1 MLTVY
6 LHPRCSDSWH
16 VYKLL
21 EKNSLLELVK
31 LANTEQNPLLAL
43 SKSIFSVPA
52 FELSGKVVLQGYF
65 TDEEVISLVRS
76 GKIYVGS
83 PEEALDRLMKSVF
96 SSFLVASAVYLS
108 GSFSVLL
115 DARDYVY
122 SASGALFLPE
132 HETFL
137 ELARSKLKAA
147 TLGEHDEKYFV
158 RIIAGNF
165 IRDLYWLRGEPLD
178 RSTVEN
184 LGYSY
189 FREWMLLRSSLGR
202 VFVPHSRPPAH
213 VEEKVRR
220 AWEYTLDRADTIIA
234 RVVEEQAS
242 IPDGWV

>member
-31 LANTEQNPLLAL
+31 LVNTEQAPLLAL
-43 SKSIFSVPA
+43 SKSVFSVPA

-65 TDEEVISLVRS
+65 TDDEVISLVRS
-76 GKIYVGS
+76 GRIHVGS

-108 GSFSVLL
+108 GSFSVLV

-122 SASGALFLPE
+122 SASGALFLTE
-132 HETFL
+132 HETFF
-137 ELARSKLKAA
+137 ELARDKLRTA
-147 TLGEHDEKYFV
+147 TLGEEDEKHFV

-165 IRDLYWLRGEPLD
+165 IRDLYWLRGEPLNRD
-178 RSTVEN
+178 TIEN

-189 FREWMLLRSSLGR
+189 FREWLLLRSSLGR
-202 VFVPHSRPPAH
+202 VFVPHSRPPAD
-213 VEEKVRR
+213 VEERIRK
-220 AWEYTLDRADTIIA
+220 AWEYTLHRADTIIA
-234 RVVEEQAS
+234 RVLEEQAS
-242 IPDGWV
+242 IPAGWI